1 MMQVGC
7 IGFEMSELELKLMRA
22 ALECT
27 LGKSAQVIRSNDFQA
42 LAIKKTDLF
51 FGKPRSHVDV
61 QISQWGLFWKSILV
75 PFKTAHSIFLSISV
89 LECSVCVCRAKQDS
103 SNSSY
108 FGRYDAKSQGALSLF
123 CLKLLSTTL
132 TWYLVLL

>member
-1 MMQVGC
+1 LGCRHKFLGILNGLDESLWNPSQDAALPATYTVENLSGKSICKTALQQRLGLPPADYSLPLVGC

-27 LGKSAQVIRSNDFQA
+27 LGKSAQVIRSNGFQA

-61 QISQWGLFWKSILV
+61 QISQ
-75 PFKTAHSIFLSISV
+75 
-89 LECSVCVCRAKQDS
+89 
-103 SNSSY
+103 
-108 FGRYDAKSQGALSLF
+108 
-123 CLKLLSTTL
+123 
-132 TWYLVLL
+132 